1 MAKKLYWVKHYVE
14 MGCEGYVY
22 ADDDRAAEGVAEGLD
37 MDPEPVDDYWET
49 SEVDEEDLEFINE
62 DDIWNPED
70 KDGDQ

>member
-22 ADDDRAAEGVAEGLD
+22 ADDGEAEDVAEGLD
-37 MDPEPVDDYWET
+37 MDLEPVDDYWET
-49 SEVDEEDLEFINE
+49 CEVDVDDLEFINE
-62 DDIWNPED
+62 DDIWNTED